1 MLEEKTEEHSQARLK
16 DSEQKKVDAV
26 TRFRSPVIYEVI
38 RRQGQEELHRP
49 LISLATAGVAAGV
62 VMGFSVLGQALLKAH
77 LPDAP
82 WTPMVV
88 HLGYSVGFLI
98 VIMSRLQLFTENTI
112 TAVLPICAYPTR
124 RNFLAVARL
133 WSIVLAGNVVGT
145 LIFSAFIRFSDA
157 LPAEHFAAF
166 VAVCEGALQLSPTHA
181 LAGGVVSGFLIAC
194 LVWVA
199 PIVQAAEFWMVLM
212 VTYVIALGGFSHVVV
227 GSAEAWFL
235 VLNGSAGAGRV
246 AIFYV
251 LPALC
256 GNIIGGT
263 GLFTLLA
270 YTQVFTELD
279 DVGQANDESEALACS
294 GRQEQDAVAQE
305 RPSASRADNAP

>member
-1 MLEEKTEEHSQARLK
+1 MLEERTEEHSQARLK
-16 DSEQKKVDAV
+16 ASEQEKVRSV

-49 LISLATAGVAAGV
+49 LISLGTAGVAAGV
-62 VMGFSVLGQALLKAH
+62 VMGLSVLAEALLKSH
-77 LPDAP
+77 LPDTDWSP
-82 WTPMVV
+82 LVER
-88 HLGYSVGFLI
+88 LGYSLGFLV

-124 RNFLAVARL
+124 LNFLAVARL
-133 WSIVLAGNVVGT
+133 WSVVLGGNVVGT
-145 LIFSAFIRFSDA
+145 LVFSAFIRFSGA
-157 LPAEHFAAF
+157 LLPQDFAAF
-166 VAVCEGALQLSPTHA
+166 VAVCQGLLEVSPARA
-181 LAGGVVSGFLIAC
+181 LAGGVVAGFLIAC

-199 PIVQAAEFWMVLM
+199 PIVQAAEFWMVLV
-212 VTYVIALGGFSHVVV
+212 VTYIISLGGFSHVIV

-235 VLNGSAGAGRV
+235 VLWGSPGAGH
-246 AIFYV
+246 AIALYV

-279 DVGQANDESEALACS
+279 DMGEAVDEADSPAEF
-294 GRQEQDAVAQE
+294 RQQPEDEQ
-305 RPSASRADNAP
+305 R

>member
-1 MLEEKTEEHSQARLK
+1 MLEEQTEEHSQARLK
-16 DSEQKKVDAV
+16 ASEQEKVRAV
-26 TRFRSPVIYEVI
+26 TRFRSPLIYEVI

-49 LISLATAGVAAGV
+49 LISLGTAGIAAGV
-62 VMGFSVLGQALLKAH
+62 VMGFSVLAQALLKAY

-82 WTPMVV
+82 WTPTVT
-88 HLGYSVGFLI
+88 HLGYSLGFLI
-98 VIMSRLQLFTENTI
+98 VIMCRLQLFTENTI
-112 TAVLPICAYPTR
+112 TAVLPICAYPTG

-133 WSIVLAGNVVGT
+133 WSVVLTGNVLGT
-145 LIFSAFIRFSDA
+145 LIFAVFIRFSSA
-157 LPAEHFAAF
+157 LLPEHFSAF
-166 VAVCEGALQLSPTHA
+166 VAVCERVLDLSPTQA

-199 PIVQAAEFWMVLM
+199 PIAQAAEFWMVLV
-212 VTYVIALGGFSHVVV
+212 VTYIIALGGFSHVIV

-235 VLNGSAGAGRV
+235 VLNGSAGLGRLTL
-246 AIFYV
+246 IYV

-279 DVGQANDESEALACS
+279 DAGEPDDEAVSRRDS
-294 GRQEQDAVAQE
+294 RQQREDAADIE
-305 RPSASRADNAP
+305 RPAA

>member
-1 MLEEKTEEHSQARLK
+1 MLEEQTQEHSQARLK
-16 DSEQKKVDAV
+16 ASEREKVRSV
-26 TRFRSPVIYEVI
+26 MRFRSPVIYEVI

-49 LISLATAGVAAGV
+49 LISLGTAGIAAGV
-62 VMGFSVLGQALLKAH
+62 VMGFSVLAEALLKAH
-77 LPDAP
+77 LPDAA
-82 WTPMVV
+82 WTPMIEN
-88 HLGYSVGFLI
+88 LGYSLGFLI

-124 RNFLAVARL
+124 QNFLAVARL
-133 WSIVLAGNVVGT
+133 WAIVLAGNIAGT
-145 LIFSAFIRFSDA
+145 LIFALFIRFSHVL
-157 LPAEHFAAF
+157 LPGNMRAF
-166 VAVCEGALQLSPTHA
+166 VAVCERLLEISPTQA

-199 PIVQAAEFWMVLM
+199 PIVQAAEFWMVLV

-235 VLNGSAGAGRV
+235 VLNGSAGLGGLMLV
-246 AIFYV
+246 YL

-279 DVGQANDESEALACS
+279 DTGEPADEGDAPDEPLGGAEECG
-294 GRQEQDAVAQE
+294 GRE
-305 RPSASRADNAP
+305 RPAA

>member
-1 MLEEKTEEHSQARLK
+1 VLEEQTEQRSQARLDDGEK
-16 DSEQKKVDAV
+16 EQVRSV
-26 TRFRSPVIYEVI
+26 MRLRSPAIYEVI

-49 LISLATAGVAAGV
+49 AVSLAAAGVAAGV
-62 VMGFSVLGQALLKAH
+62 TMGLSVVAQALLRAH
-77 LPDAP
+77 LPDQP
-82 WTPMVV
+82 WAEMIE
-88 HLGYSVGFLI
+88 HLGYSLGFLI

-112 TAVLPICAYPTR
+112 TAVLPICAYPTA

-133 WSIVLAGNVVGT
+133 WAIVLVGNVVGT
-145 LIFSAFIRFSDA
+145 LIFAAFIRFSAA
-157 LPAEHFAAF
+157 LSPDTLTAF
-166 VAVCEGALQLSPTHA
+166 VKICEHLLAVSPARA

-194 LVWVA
+194 LVWMA
-199 PIVQAAEFWMVLM
+199 PIVRGAELWMVLI

-235 VLNGSAGAGRV
+235 VLNGSAGLGHVTA
-246 AIFYV
+246 AYI
-251 LPALC
+251 LPALL

-279 DVGQANDESEALACS
+279 DVGESATTEEKLEAAEEKEES
-294 GRQEQDAVAQE
+294 AAERKTEGR
-305 RPSASRADNAP
+305 